1 MLLRLATLPALL
13 MLTACGP
20 LPVGVAEQ
28 QCLQAAREARG
39 PTGTAGLG
47 VVSRNGTVRPAS
59 KLDVT
64 ISSDWL
70 RGADP
75 NAVYETCVV
84 SKSGQ
89 APTRPLSQRS
99 DWKG

>member
-1 MLLRLATLPALL
+1 MRRAALL
-13 MLTACGP
+13 LPIALLACGP
-20 LPVGVAEQ
+20 VPVHVAEE

-39 PTGTAGLG
+39 PTGSAGLG
-47 VVSRNGTVRPAS
+47 VVSGPRGTRTRGD
-59 KLDVT
+59 LEIT

-70 RGADP
+70 TGKDP
-75 NAVYETCVV
+75 AAVYDTCVM

-89 APTRPLSQRS
+89 APTRPLYQRT

>member
-1 MLLRLATLPALL
+1 MRAAALL
-13 MLTACGP
+13 LPMALLACGP
-20 LPVGVAEQ
+20 LPVHVAEQ

-39 PTGTAGLG
+39 PTGSAGIG
-47 VVSRNGTVRPAS
+47 VVSGGRGGTRTRGD
-59 KLDVT
+59 LEIT

-70 RGADP
+70 AGKDP
-75 NAVYETCVV
+75 AAVYDTCVM

-89 APTRPLSQRS
+89 APSRPLYQRS